1 MAFINY
7 NEPDAAAVFLTEFE
21 SRDRMIEPRLLLP
34 IKTPQAKTSS
44 VVIGKLNIHHR
55 KQTACCASVSV
66 VGHVWPAYPLR
77 VGTGPVPTLPP
88 ILQLE
93 PLPHRRGRR

>member
-55 KQTACCASVSV
+55 EQTAQAARPFQWWAMS
-66 VGHVWPAYPLR
+66 GLLTFL
-77 VGTGPVPTLPP
+77 G
-88 ILQLE
+88 
-93 PLPHRRGRR
+93 